1 MMCHECESHGLE
13 RPAVAECRF
22 CHVGL
27 CKPHLV
33 ASYQSGVFP
42 RYACDHHPE
51 RAFAEAPV
59 RRDARLTAAPPR

>member
-1 MMCHECESHGLE
+1 MICHECARDGLE
-13 RPAVAECRF
+13 QAAMAECRF

-42 RYACDHHPE
+42 QYACSHHPE
-51 RAFAEAPV
+51 RAFAGAPAPAK
-59 RRDARLTAAPPR
+59 RHLTADAR